1 MFNYLLV
8 PTDGTD
14 LSRHAAR
21 TAVELAQ
28 LSGARITAFHVAPAY
43 RTSTRGSDG
52 TTIAPADYADGV
64 KEQAEGFFDTIREL
78 ADKAGVA
85 CDIQWTLSDFPAEA
99 IVKAAEQYGCD
110 TIVMGSHK
118 FTGLNKVG
126 SVALKVLMDSRVAVL
141 VT

>member
-1 MFNYLLV
+1 MFKYLLV
-8 PTDGTD
+8 PTDGSD

-28 LSGARITAFHVAPAY
+28 FSGARITAFYVAPAY
-43 RTSTRGSDG
+43 RTTIRASDG
-52 TTIAPADYADGV
+52 TTIAPAAYADNM
-64 KEQAEGFFDTIREL
+64 KQQAEDFFDTIREL
-78 ADKAGVA
+78 ADKAGVT
-85 CDIQWTLSDFPAEA
+85 CNIEWTLSDFPAEA
-99 IVKAAEQYGCD
+99 IVKASEQYGCD

>member
-1 MFNYLLV
+1 MFKYLLV
-8 PTDGTD
+8 PTDGSD

-21 TAVELAQ
+21 TAVELAR

-43 RTSTRGSDG
+43 RTSARGSNG
-52 TTIAPADYADGV
+52 TTIAPADYADTV
-64 KEQAEGFFDTIREL
+64 KGQAEGFFDTIRAL
-78 ADKAGVA
+78 ADKAGVT
-85 CDIQWTLSDFPAEA
+85 CDIEWTLSDFPAEA